1 VFLVFADKEAV
12 MTSPAFAVEY
22 PARRLVVSLPQ
33 PYGEA
38 REKYEKLVPQA
49 DLARFLQ
56 AETWGD
62 AIEMAESNAPHG
74 FMRYYRGDITAV
86 MSQSGSPWNA
96 TQYLM
101 GNHIIAAHMF
111 RHDPAVMLNAP
122 LRTLIYTDTYGD
134 TKFGV
139 DQPRVLFESYHKPPI
154 TAIGQ
159 ELDALLAEIIGLL
172 GGEVP
177 VQLMVTHP

>member
-1 VFLVFADKEAV
+1 
-12 MTSPAFAVEY
+12 M
-22 PARRLVVSLPQ
+22 ARRVRNTKGLFPKQISRAFYRQRP
-33 PYGEA
+33 G
-38 REKYEKLVPQA
+38 
-49 DLARFLQ
+49 
-56 AETWGD
+56 GD
-62 AIEMAESNAPHG
+62 AIEMAESHAPHG

-96 TQYLM
+96 TQYLT

-139 DQPRVLFESYHKPPI
+139 DQPRVLFESYHTPPI

-159 ELDALLAEIIGLL
+159 ELDALFAEIIGLL
-172 GGEVP
+172 GGGSCSINV
-177 VQLMVTHP
+177 MVTHP